1 MKILGLN
8 GSPRR
13 EGNTGFLVKYA
24 LEKLEEKGIET
35 EQINLA
41 DCKIDQ
47 CRGCYECVE
56 AKKCTIKGDDFPEI
70 FEKMVE
76 SDGFILGSPSY
87 HSSMTPRLKAVLDR
101 AGFSGRWYVNDM
113 KDKSDSYE
121 WKGTAFSGKLV
132 APVTVARRAGQNFT
146 FAQILLWAT
155 VNDCIVPG
163 SNYWNV
169 GVAGKG
175 GAVDANEDEEG
186 KNILNHLSENIEF
199 LLKKINK

>member
-13 EGNTGFLVKYA
+13 EGNTGFLVKYT
-24 LEKLEEKGIET
+24 LEKLEEKGIQT
-35 EQINLA
+35 EQINLS
-41 DCKIDQ
+41 DYKIDQ
-47 CRGCYECVE
+47 CRGCYECVK
-56 AKKCTIKGDDFPEI
+56 AKKCTIKEDDFSEI

-113 KDKSDSYE
+113 KEKSDAYE

-169 GVAGKG
+169 AVAGKG
-175 GAVDANEDEEG
+175 GAVDAKDDEEC
-186 KNILNHLSENIEF
+186 KNILKHLSDNIDF
-199 LLKKINK
+199 LLKKINE

>member
-8 GSPRR
+8 GSPRK
-13 EGNTGFLVKYA
+13 EGNTGFLVKYT
-24 LEKLEEKGIET
+24 LEKLEEKGIKT

-41 DCKIDQ
+41 DYKINQ
-47 CRGCYECVE
+47 CRGCYECVK
-56 AKKCTIKGDDFPEI
+56 AKKCTIKEDDFPEI

-113 KDKSDSYE
+113 KEKSDSYE

-169 GVAGKG
+169 AVAGKG
-175 GAVDANEDEEG
+175 GAVDAKDDEEC
-186 KNILNHLSENIEF
+186 KNILKHLSDNIDF
-199 LLKKINK
+199 LLKKINE

>member
-8 GSPRR
+8 GSPRK
-13 EGNTGFLVKYA
+13 EGNTGFLVKYT
-24 LEKLEEKGIET
+24 LEKLEEKGIKT

-41 DCKIDQ
+41 DYKINQ
-47 CRGCYECVE
+47 CRGCYECVK
-56 AKKCTIKGDDFPEI
+56 AKKCTIKEDDFPEI

-113 KDKSDSYE
+113 KEKSDSYE

-163 SNYWNV
+163 SNYWNIA
-169 GVAGKG
+169 VAGKG
-175 GAVDANEDEEG
+175 GAVDAKEDEEG
-186 KNILNHLSENIEF
+186 KNILNHLSDNIDF